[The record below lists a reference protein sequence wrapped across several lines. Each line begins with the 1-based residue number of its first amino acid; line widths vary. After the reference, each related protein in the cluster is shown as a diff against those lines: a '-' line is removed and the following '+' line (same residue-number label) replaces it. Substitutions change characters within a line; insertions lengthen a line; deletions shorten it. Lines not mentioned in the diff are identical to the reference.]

1 MTSLKRSKGYVEQR
15 EVIIHF
21 VVIKS
26 KWVRGGGGRLEGT
39 NCLRHRFSMNTK
51 ENIEP
56 GL

>member
-1 MTSLKRSKGYVEQR
+1 MVEHTV
-15 EVIIHF
+15 VIIHF

-26 KWVRGGGGRLEGT
+26 KWVRGGGRLEGT
-39 NCLRHRFSMNTK
+39 NFLRHRFLVNIK